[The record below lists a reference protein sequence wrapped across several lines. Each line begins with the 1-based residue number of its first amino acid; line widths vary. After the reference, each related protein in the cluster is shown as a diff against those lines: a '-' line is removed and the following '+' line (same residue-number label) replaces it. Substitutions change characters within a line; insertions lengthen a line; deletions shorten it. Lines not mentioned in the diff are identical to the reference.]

1 MKKII
6 TNEKYWLLKTLK
18 FRKRKRVIFKDFQK
32 NTIYLYFFL
41 GQQKGRAADKRR
53 DPPMPSSLAHYPRHQ
68 VCHQDFLNAQQPQ
81 QAQALF
87 SPFFQKTRQP
97 TDSSKLTRIQPIFP
111 IYMMSPNRRGGGCG
125 GGGGDLFMALQPHGT
140 DGIIIITCMHIYK
153 KNNNMYIRSIF
164 E

>member
-1 MKKII
+1 M
-6 TNEKYWLLKTLK
+6 
-18 FRKRKRVIFKDFQK
+18 QK

-87 SPFFQKTRQP
+87 SPFFQKNTTTDRQQQTDANSTDISYLYDVAKSTRGW
-97 TDSSKLTRIQPIFP
+97 LWGW
-111 IYMMSPNRRGGGCG
+111 GG
-125 GGGGDLFMALQPHGT
+125 
-140 DGIIIITCMHIYK
+140 
-153 KNNNMYIRSIF
+153 
-164 E
+164 